1 MPIFVSYSH
10 VDKEKVDLIAGHL
23 LRKRTNVWID
33 RWELKAGDSIIS
45 RVQEAIEGAS
55 ALLIILSKASVESE
69 WCKRE
74 LTAGLF
80 RELDEKRVVTIPVL
94 LDDCKIPLFLRDK
107 LHADFRAD
115 FDSGMYAL
123 LESVAQHSNPDQSR
137 LEDAEGFL
145 DWSCDYGVLN
155 GKYFVNYYLMQS
167 SEHLEMSFITEIQ
180 CIYNEI
186 STRRQMRYVDA
197 DVGWMGRTTNA
208 IMLLDFAEKA
218 ESEMFLILDSP
229 APQTKNFTFSDA
241 KTGASTEVLVK
252 SRKMGNDNGKDQLI
266 NITDY
271 FRRIFSYV
279 AQTEKNLQKK
289 SWRNLSLSK
298 LLRFNLALGLYGGVL
313 MTL

>member
-10 VDKEKVDLIAGHL
+10 ADKEKVDLIAGHL

-33 RWELKAGDSIIS
+33 RWELKAGDSIIN
-45 RVQEAIEGAS
+45 RVQEAVEGAS

-69 WCKRE
+69 WCKKE

-107 LHADFRAD
+107 LYADFRTN

-123 LESVAQHSNPDQSR
+123 LESVAQYSNPDQSR

-145 DWSCDYGVLN
+145 DWSCDYGVLD
-155 GKYFVNYYLMQS
+155 GQYFVNYFLMQS

-180 CIYNEI
+180 CTYNEVA
-186 STRRQMRYVDA
+186 TRRQMRYVNA

-208 IMLLDFAEKA
+208 IMLLDFAERA
-218 ESEMFLILDSP
+218 ENEMFLILDSP
-229 APQTKNFTFSDA
+229 VPQTKGFTFADA
-241 KTGASTEVLVK
+241 KTGASTEILVK

-271 FRRIFSYV
+271 FRGIFNYV
-279 AQTEKNLQKK
+279 AKTERKPTKEELEKFKAIQATP
-289 SWRNLSLSK
+289 W
-298 LLRFNLALGLYGGVL
+298 
-313 MTL
+313 